1 MKTKK
6 RINRLLVLGLV
17 TLGLFAS
24 CDKKNDN
31 NGTLTSFTAGIE
43 QNAPSTRTYLSN
55 WDIFWSDGD
64 QILVTNSTGQQAN
77 FTLADGGEGTQTSE
91 FNTSDEFDNAPA
103 FVAAYPSTSANINNG
118 VVTFN
123 LLQTQTIT
131 EAGTFANGAMPMVA
145 HADNT
150 TLMFKNVLGGICFP
164 LKGSFQVS
172 KIELTAKDSEDMLWG
187 QLTTGWNTS
196 EDAPTMTEI
205 TGGSNSIEL
214 VCNPAVQLNTTTAEE
229 FYIMV
234 PPTMLEKGFTIKVY
248 DETNAMKYEQTVDWT
263 STPQANFIP
272 RNFVRVANELNID
285 MFNIYAMC
293 SPEVAGTVDGAG
305 AYRSGSTCTLSVTPA
320 TGYTFLGWKKD
331 GAADYYSTETSI
343 SFSVTENA
351 SFVAYFESPVTV
363 TVIADAAEGGT
374 VSGGGTYGLGD
385 ECTITATPNSGWRFV
400 GWKVTGE
407 DAIFTTEPSYTFTVN
422 ADASFTALF
431 TKVTVTTTS
440 PFHIEV
446 TTATSGGTVTNVG
459 ATIAERGVC
468 YATNDTPTIDGN
480 YVVGTTDDNFTA
492 ELTGLTKDVV
502 YWVRAYVKEANG
514 AVTYGNA
521 IPFATRKDYAQD
533 CQGRLPY
540 NFSVSDSKRVKFSV
554 GNLYYMGADG
564 GYWKFADHQF
574 DYLNNDQTS
583 ENPNINRDKFSF
595 ATSNQAHGGD
605 FYQPWKNGYVQAGA
619 GPRDRYYMNRFY
631 AYHNAASGDW
641 NHSLREDDHK
651 ADWGYNAIQNGGGT
665 VDTWQTLGGPT
676 TFGQTGGEWHYLL
689 NQRTQTQYRYAFSR
703 INAYIE
709 RDSQIEWV
717 NGVMIFPDAFS
728 WPNQYYPSYTNT
740 QCNAIR
746 DYSINSL
753 TEAQWSILEKYGV
766 AFLPAAGNRNNN
778 GTLAFRFYGDN
789 ENDPV
794 PEGEYG
800 GTPRPSKAY
809 LYNGYV
815 FMENVGS
822 GWYYWTSNVVNYG
835 EGTYYP
841 NSGDGVYKD
850 EYRWIHSWG
859 VAWEP
864 GLTSLTHQMVLRNL
878 GLSVR
883 LVCPAE

>member
-17 TLGLFAS
+17 TLGLFTS

-123 LLQTQTIT
+123 LPQTQTIT

-164 LKGSFQVS
+164 LKGSFQVG
-172 KIELTAKDSEDMLWG
+172 KIELTAKDAEDMLWG
-187 QLTTGWNTS
+187 QMTTGWSN
-196 EDAPTMTEI
+196 EEGAPTMTEI

-305 AYRSGSTCTLSVTPA
+305 AYRSGSNCTLSVTPA

-343 SFSVTENA
+343 SFNVTESA
-351 SFVAYFESPVTV
+351 SFVAYFDSPLTV

-374 VSGGGTYGLGD
+374 VTGGGSYSLGD
-385 ECTITATPNSGWRFV
+385 ECTITATPNSGWRFA

-407 DAIFTTEPSYTFTVN
+407 DAIFTTEPSYTFTVS

-440 PFHIEV
+440 PTWITSEG
-446 TTATSGGTVTNVG
+446 AKSGGTVTNMG
-459 ATIAERGVC
+459 ATIVERGVC
-468 YATNDTPTIDGN
+468 YATNNNPTLEGGHFD
-480 YVVGTTDDNFTA
+480 GTTGDSFTA
-492 ELTGLTKDVV
+492 QLSGLTKDVV

-521 IPFATRKDYAQD
+521 IPFATRKDYVTD
-533 CQGRLPY
+533 YNGRLPY
-540 NFSVSDSKRVKFSV
+540 AFSISATETVNFSM
-554 GNLYYMGADG
+554 GNLFYMGAEG
-564 GYWKFADHQF
+564 GIWKFADYQF
-574 DYLNNDQTS
+574 EYLKNDQANET
-583 ENPNINRDKFSF
+583 PNINRDKFAF
-595 ATSNQAHGGD
+595 ATSNQDHGGLSPE
-605 FYQPWKNGYVQAGA
+605 PWSSGRVGNYN
-619 GPRDRYYMNRFY
+619 PSRYYMNHFY
-631 AYHNAASGDW
+631 AYHDNSGQGDW
-641 NHSLREDDHK
+641 NHTLREGDK
-651 ADWGYNAIQNGGGT
+651 SADWGYNDIDNDG
-665 VDTWQTLGGPT
+665 
-676 TFGQTGGEWHYLL
+676 TFGQNSGWFTMNGPEGFSNTGGEWNYLL
-689 NQRTQTQYRYAFSR
+689 NSRSGNRYAMAQL
-703 INAYIE
+703 NV
-709 RDSQIEWV
+709 RDNTNV
-717 NGVMIFPDAFS
+717 KGMLIFPDGFTF
-728 WPNQYYPSYTNT
+728 PTQYYAYNLTCNSATGYTNIL
-740 QCNAIR
+740 N
-746 DYSINSL
+746 
-753 TEAQWSILEKYGV
+753 EAQWSILEKYGV
-766 AFLPAAGNRNNN
+766 AFLPAAGSRQTM
-778 GTLAFRFYGDN
+778 GTWVYQFYYNSSWGN
-789 ENDPV
+789 IPYPNDGYA
-794 PEGEYG
+794 EGPIQMINVDSEMCYWS
-800 GTPRPSKAY
+800 GTPCNWGSGDFVSYP
-809 LYNGYV
+809 NGYACYISDLRWMSCWALT
-815 FMENVGS
+815 FSPGNGLNL
-822 GWYYWTSNVVNYG
+822 YYDASREW
-835 EGTYYP
+835 
-841 NSGDGVYKD
+841 
-850 EYRWIHSWG
+850 
-859 VAWEP
+859 
-864 GLTSLTHQMVLRNL
+864 

-883 LVCPAE
+883 LVRPAE